1 VIRELANADAMPVLE
16 QMMRFTAQRQ
26 RVLAHN
32 IANIDTPDFL
42 PLDVSPQRFQD
53 ALRQA
58 VEVRRRAGGTGEL
71 APPQSR
77 EIRVGPDG
85 SWTLRPGTSSGNIL
99 YHDRNNRDV
108 EVMMKDLAE
117 NALTF
122 RVAADLYRQ
131 QNDTLRVA
139 ISQRV

>member
-1 VIRELANADAMPVLE
+1 MIRELANADAMPVLE

-58 VEVRRRAGGTGEL
+58 VEARRRAGGTGGL
-71 APPQSR
+71 AQPRSR
-77 EIRVGPDG
+77 EIRVGRDG

-117 NALTF
+117 NAMTF
-122 RVAADLYRQ
+122 RVATDLYRQ
-131 QNDTLRVA
+131 QNDTLRTA